1 MRLLERD
8 IQKQCIDFLR
18 LDRWFVL
25 NFSRHDCPD
34 IAGISDILALREG
47 RYIWIEFK
55 RSGNCQQSKQ
65 VEFERAIKD
74 HGGEYVVVRSL
85 DELVKY
91 LRTGEIASGPL
102 HMRSRRQ

>member
-18 LDRWFVL
+18 LDRWFVI

-34 IAGISDILALREG
+34 IAGISDILVLQRG

-65 VEFERAIKD
+65 IEFERVIKKN
-74 HGGEYVVVRSL
+74 GGEYVVVRSL
-85 DELVKY
+85 DELIKY
-91 LRTGEIASGPL
+91 LGTGEAESGPL
-102 HMRSRRQ
+102 